1 MPRIPAT
8 IEAALSGSE
17 QPVTETQVD
26 AVTAWI
32 CVTPEKPR
40 WRGVPHARTLAL
52 RHARQPGVAVSEAW
66 ATDLPN
72 RRSTRA
78 VHLPLTA
85 EASVFELLTAARRAI
100 ELALEHNPKEL
111 LVSLHGCPPGEAA
124 AIAEALASAALARLV
139 PLPVAKR
146 TAPPAATLARI
157 RVHGKGVT
165 LDVPRIRAEAEGT
178 GLVRQLAALPP
189 NELTPGR
196 YRERVAQ
203 LAGERDLRY
212 EFHDLAALKRRGAGA
227 FLAVVQGSSTADAGI
242 VHLGYRPAAARR
254 GIPRIALVGKGICY
268 DTGGVNLKP
277 ARQMFGMHQDMTGSA
292 VALATLLTLQRLAVP
307 FAVDC
312 WLALAANHV
321 GPDAYQPNDVVHAA
335 DGTSIEVVH
344 TDAEGRMLLADAL
357 LLATAGKPTL
367 TIDYA
372 TLTGTCIYALGKS
385 YSGVFTNR
393 PALLNLLTE
402 TGRASGERVWPFPFD
417 ADYDKLLESAVAD
430 IKQCALDGEADH
442 ILAAR
447 FLGRFVQNGVPWIH
461 LDLASA
467 NRKGGLAHVASD
479 ETGFGVRYTC
489 RLLLEQKV
497 LERLG

>member
-1 MPRIPAT
+1 
-8 IEAALSGSE
+8 
-17 QPVTETQVD
+17 
-26 AVTAWI
+26 
-32 CVTPEKPR
+32 
-40 WRGVPHARTLAL
+40 
-52 RHARQPGVAVSEAW
+52 
-66 ATDLPN
+66 
-72 RRSTRA
+72 
-78 VHLPLTA
+78 
-85 EASVFELLTAARRAI
+85 
-100 ELALEHNPKEL
+100 
-111 LVSLHGCPPGEAA
+111 
-124 AIAEALASAALARLV
+124 
-139 PLPVAKR
+139 
-146 TAPPAATLARI
+146 
-157 RVHGKGVT
+157 VT
-165 LDVPRIRAEAEGT
+165 LDVPRIRAEAEGN

-307 FAVDC
+307 FVVDC

-344 TDAEGRMLLADAL
+344 TDAEGRMVLADTL

-372 TLTGTCIYALGKS
+372 TLTGTCIYALGKA

-430 IKQCALDGEADH
+430 IKQCAPDGEADH